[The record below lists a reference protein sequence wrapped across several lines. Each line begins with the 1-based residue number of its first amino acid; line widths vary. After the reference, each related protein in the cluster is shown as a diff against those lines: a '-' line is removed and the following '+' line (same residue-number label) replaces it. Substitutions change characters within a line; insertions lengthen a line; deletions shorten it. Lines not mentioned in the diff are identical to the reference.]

1 MSGFQRVQGERHER
15 VRRAGSR
22 RTIVTGGTG
31 FIGAYVAS
39 QLLAQGREV
48 LVLDVKDYAPEGRFV
63 LGERLRDVSVERAS
77 VDDRSRLLD
86 LVQGTRSRR
95 DRAHGD
101 DHRPGVLATNRT
113 PGSE

>member
-39 QLLAQGREV
+39 ELLAQGREV

-63 LGERLRDVSVERAS
+63 LGERRRESPSSAR
-77 VDDRSRLLD
+77 RSTIAP
-86 LVQGTRSRR
+86 GSSISSGPSIPTRSCTWR
-95 DRAHGD
+95 
-101 DHRPGVLATNRT
+101 
-113 PGSE
+113 